1 MFSTR
6 FALLFF
12 ALFIFSACGDT
23 MGDLQP
29 ADTDKTGSGDGRTAS
44 LFSAPAIDG
53 TTFNLED
60 ELATHKGVLLYF
72 TQWCP
77 ICDSHMSHFSRNQIR
92 QYPEVLFVAVDYV
105 SGSVEQARASAS
117 ASGYANGPFTVVAD
131 IDNIISGMYGGTMA
145 KTVLIGSDGIIRFDE
160 IFKTDDKL
168 DRLLADL

>member
-1 MFSTR
+1 MSLTR

-12 ALFIFSACGDT
+12 IFSLLSACGDT

-29 ADTDKTGSGDGRTAS
+29 ANTDHTGSGGGRTAS

-92 QYPEVLFVAVDYV
+92 QFPEVSFVAVDYV
-105 SGSVEQARASAS
+105 SGSVEQAKASAR
-117 ASGYANGPFTVVAD
+117 ASGYDDGSFTVVAD
-131 IDNIISGMYGGTMA
+131 IDNTISGMYGGTMA
-145 KTVLIGSDGIIRFDE
+145 RTILIGKDGIIRFDE

-168 DRLLADL
+168 DRLLSEL